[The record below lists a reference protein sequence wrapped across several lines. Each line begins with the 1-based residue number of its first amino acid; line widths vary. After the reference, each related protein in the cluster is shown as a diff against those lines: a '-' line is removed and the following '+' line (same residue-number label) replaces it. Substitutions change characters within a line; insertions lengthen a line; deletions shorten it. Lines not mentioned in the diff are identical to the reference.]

1 MTPVVQ
7 VVDRQCTAYTHGG
20 YGERCKKLAR
30 VNGLCT
36 AHSKHNDIYREP
48 RDPGPW
54 ADSRFIYVLG
64 GDALVI
70 KVGASVDPSS
80 RLAQIK
86 SGDSRFHA
94 LEPDK
99 SLRLLAARREFHP
112 FFTEI
117 RVHEFLGSQ
126 DRIFGE
132 WWNLTERILIKL
144 ALMGLTWPNP
154 VYKVDVEGEK
164 EHGH

>member
-1 MTPVVQ
+1 MFIDGIKFQQRRVIAAAFVPGMTQEEIARGGQMTPVVQ

-94 LEPDK
+94 
-99 SLRLLAARREFHP
+99 
-112 FFTEI
+112 
-117 RVHEFLGSQ
+117 
-126 DRIFGE
+126 
-132 WWNLTERILIKL
+132 
-144 ALMGLTWPNP
+144 
-154 VYKVDVEGEK
+154 
-164 EHGH
+164 